1 VSDDVQQAFFSGAD
15 EAWERPTDEP
25 DVRGIEAVR
34 IDEIGGWQVT
44 VGAMEFVRDDPLEAD
59 MRRRIAAALRGVKGV
74 VMADEEDREV
84 WLVTGTA
91 SGKELTEAAARV
103 VDELA
108 GEIRAAMRRL

>member
-1 VSDDVQQAFFSGAD
+1 MSDDVQQAFLPGAD

-25 DVRGIEAVR
+25 DVRGIEVVR
-34 IDEIGGWQVT
+34 IDESGGWQVA
-44 VGAMEFVRDDPLEAD
+44 VAAMEFVRDDPLETD
-59 MRRRIAAALRGVKGV
+59 MRQRIVAALQGVKGV

-108 GEIRAAMRRL
+108 SEIRAAMRGL

>member
-1 VSDDVQQAFFSGAD
+1 MSDDIRQAFFPGAD
-15 EAWERPTDEP
+15 EAWERVTDDP

-44 VGAMEFVRDDPLEAD
+44 VAAMEFVRDDPLETQ
-59 MRRRIAAALRGVKGV
+59 MRLRMAAALRAVEGV
-74 VMADEEDREV
+74 VTADEEDREV

-91 SGKELTEAAARV
+91 PGTELIETAARV

-108 GEIRAAMRRL
+108 GEIRAAMRGL